1 MTKHGI
7 PLNTLKE
14 CLQFLLWLNSRK
26 DVQKQVADVLV
37 NRYGNSYNHISFTG
51 KLPADVSKFLE
62 HVSTF
67 YEKLVAT
74 PIKERYIDPQAKDVT
89 EALLDCIPK
98 FLAALYFLLYNVDY
112 RFDAVGGGKWKYNY
126 PGWEPTWSRHFWQK
140 EYGGGLQDYLRV
152 SLSDKYGDLIPG
164 GFGPEEVTYGYDY
177 GSRYGYPYGED
188 MTKDIEKML
197 GKNTDNN
204 YFRDVF
210 FTTVISKS
218 GLQKSNTANVLA
230 LVKTFC
236 EIVAAEEKKLN
247 GEKFKTHLE
256 KGMQNKR
263 ICWPNLVAHCSKLQ
277 SQLGKLFNEKAF
289 SFTGQARTVDQLNT
303 ERFAGETAVW
313 LRRNLRNVKQNVQ
326 QINKRFPVDNTRHL
340 NYLQQFATKNIFP
353 YGFIFGKDRYGT
365 LGDAWKTLSDHW
377 PGVIDMLGKNGGGLA
392 ELKRILDGGRC
403 RPPAPPPKPRPRPAP
418 APRPS
423 RTALPPG
430 IPRTS
435 GVRTTGPRNVG
446 GWLSSGSQGSGARG
460 GGGSNHRRGGPNRG
474 GRSGAQRGR
483 GQGPGPGGA
492 RGARGT
498 QRSSSPG
505 HTMSAQS
512 PHLQSQDD
520 LQSGP
525 PPPPPP
531 SAPGGLGHTGQSNG
545 TVQGSPGGD
554 GQGAQP
560 GGSPVTSPTQPT
572 SASDSQPGPTGG
584 QGSGR
589 HDSGVAGQDVGQA
602 SGKTPSSVATPSDA
616 MAAGAGGGGRD
627 PQSQVIDKKDSQNCP
642 AGATE
647 VTAVNSQG
655 YICWPPPPSMKTPAR
670 IIPYDQRPSSL
681 ILKKLNDQE
690 SNALKEEEKEKHKQH
705 AINVAFAN
713 SFNGSKITPPDP
725 IEYYYGGLTGN
736 VVRDDSGVI
745 RQKSFLE
752 KSLDASKQIF
762 EESKSKLQA
771 LDNDRKRSMY
781 FGGGGVDIRIPN
793 KPLNVSFEIT
803 KPLDRNADKFPDP
816 LLTAL
821 HDPEEFG
828 LGGEEVYA
836 EDYPLV
842 SGIQD
847 LRQKLYEKQ
856 KVEVEKL
863 NRVLEEG
870 EEKRKEAE
878 AQYAFDQFK
887 GKNDFLKDLWKVEDF
902 RISGPPSPQT
912 DEQKIDLR
920 IDVPKPIL
928 QDPVHD
934 FDFDEDSTHINDD
947 ALSNS
952 VAPYKPAIS
961 LNVLPPKA
969 KQLPPPT
976 TDFDRSKINRQTL
989 PMCIPD
995 WSTKTPT
1002 HDATDIPE
1010 TELFPSEAPRTVR
1023 EMLVWMAGLRHPRHQ
1038 ETLKLCI
1045 TNAFKR
1051 GDDDPSDLRLS
1062 ILKLAAVFASSVLNS
1077 IAPKWRMAVPSV
1089 TSASKDPDCCA
1100 LLCQLRD
1107 YVYACCHQLAFLK
1120 LQCSREQSQGGWQDC
1135 HYGRNVSSPN
1145 SPIQAFLT
1153 DASTSKF
1160 ETHPFDPRNI
1170 CRKSRVNMGFT
1181 KEDLP
1186 ATHETGKHISTILS
1200 PTCGGEDPLLT
1211 LSSYL
1216 NCLTRRTPRTTG
1228 ELVSFFHNFGNE
1240 MHSSS
1245 SQLSPLGSALSEPHG
1260 HCPKWDR
1267 LEDADFN
1274 AVKGV
1279 RGSATPS
1286 SIHSKD
1292 HPKTLST
1299 LLGCGITNVQCPQLM
1314 TPITY
1319 RAYALYSPSFAHDY
1333 LSWVVYLPDRL
1344 WESLDRL
1351 SRDMKKHDSVKCA
1364 SLHNCADA
1372 LPLLYS
1378 HGFAPPYGTL
1388 QPSLTCSKVIAKLGE
1403 VVSGQPIAS
1412 LMTAMDTFLYGIRMP
1427 FLFCLVT
1434 LWLTATVY
1442 ILHSLL
1448 YRMDVLRIRSH
1459 LLTTRASHLI
1469 DVKALLAGSRRM
1481 LSLYKDVDYFD
1492 DDFHS

>member
-177 GSRYGYPYGED
+177 NSIYGYWYGESMVND
-188 MTKDIEKML
+188 LKAILDKHNH
-197 GKNTDNN
+197 KYND
-204 YFRDVF
+204 FRDVF

-218 GLQKSNTANVLA
+218 GAGTHKVNTANVLA

-256 KGMQNKR
+256 KGTQNKR
-263 ICWPNLVAHCSKLQ
+263 ICWNNLVAHCKNLEQ
-277 SQLGKLFNEKAF
+277 QLGKLFNEKAF

-313 LRRNLRNVKQNVQ
+313 FRNNLHEVQHNVQ
-326 QINKRFPVDNTRHL
+326 RINKDFPVDNTRHL
-340 NYLQQFATKNIFP
+340 NVLQQFATTNIFP
-353 YGFIFGKDRYGT
+353 YGFIFGKARYGT
-365 LGDAWKTLSDHW
+365 MSEAWKTLSNHW
-377 PGVIDMLGKNGGGLA
+377 DSTMIMLGKNGDGLDK
-392 ELKRILDGGRC
+392 LKTLLDGERC
-403 RPPAPPPKPRPRPAP
+403 HHTAPPKPRPRPAP
-418 APRPS
+418 RPPRPA
-423 RTALPPG
+423 RPVPP
-430 IPRTS
+430 PRPARAS
-435 GVRTTGPRNVG
+435 GGRTTGTRGGG
-446 GWLSSGSQGSGARG
+446 GWSSVGSRASGARG
-460 GGGSNHRRGGPNRG
+460 GNTGGGAHKRRGETQNRVMG
-474 GRSGAQRGR
+474 SGAQRDR
-483 GQGPGPGGA
+483 GGPGPGGA
-492 RGARGT
+492 RAAKGRQGSRSPRRTMSTQSPHLHRQSTSQSHPQQPSHSAPRVPIPLAEILPTPPHSVSQTSVRGPSSASSS
-498 QRSSSPG
+498 RSSSPSVTNAGGTGLGPQVPISGHSQQSSQDSAPNQDSNPRTPGQHSDSGGGGGGPGGAAGSSRGMDENSTGSVLTASKPVVSLSIDLSQAQSAPRDVQSAGHDSDPGRPGSSLPQANSNHDGSPGPIGTPAHQDPGTDGKVSSGINPVVSSNAMNSQTSRVQTPDSLSSVALPVGAQDLKDQAHSSTQDISHQSSEIQSTHQGTPGVDNLPSAANRAGPGGDEANGGGGVSAGGTDGDSQVDSHSGKSSNAPQPSVRLHTPALSAAGPPSDISGSPGDLGLTLPSPSKVNPQG
-505 HTMSAQS
+505 HTDDAGRHSPTAIPQAPGQAPLGNSDAAVTRAQQHVGTQDNGS
-512 PHLQSQDD
+512 PGQL
-520 LQSGP
+520 GP
-525 PPPPPP
+525 PPPVPPPPP
-531 SAPGGLGHTGQSNG
+531 SAPPPSPPAAPVSPAKPGGGGAVLQSN
-545 TVQGSPGGD
+545 
-554 GQGAQP
+554 
-560 GGSPVTSPTQPT
+560 
-572 SASDSQPGPTGG
+572 ASSGSQPGSPQVKGPPQPPSVTGPGPGSTGG
-584 QGSGR
+584 GGADPHGSG
-589 HDSGVAGQDVGQA
+589 GAGQDVGQA

-842 SGIQD
+842 SGVGGEPVD

-1002 HDATDIPE
+1002 HDATDIPRRSCSLRGAAYSQGDACLDGR
-1010 TELFPSEAPRTVR
+1010 TATPEAPR
-1023 EMLVWMAGLRHPRHQ
+1023 
-1038 ETLKLCI
+1038 
-1045 TNAFKR
+1045 
-1051 GDDDPSDLRLS
+1051 D
-1062 ILKLAAVFASSVLNS
+1062 
-1077 IAPKWRMAVPSV
+1077 
-1089 TSASKDPDCCA
+1089 
-1100 LLCQLRD
+1100 
-1107 YVYACCHQLAFLK
+1107 
-1120 LQCSREQSQGGWQDC
+1120 
-1135 HYGRNVSSPN
+1135 
-1145 SPIQAFLT
+1145 
-1153 DASTSKF
+1153 
-1160 ETHPFDPRNI
+1160 
-1170 CRKSRVNMGFT
+1170 
-1181 KEDLP
+1181 
-1186 ATHETGKHISTILS
+1186 
-1200 PTCGGEDPLLT
+1200 
-1211 LSSYL
+1211 
-1216 NCLTRRTPRTTG
+1216 
-1228 ELVSFFHNFGNE
+1228 
-1240 MHSSS
+1240 
-1245 SQLSPLGSALSEPHG
+1245 SE
-1260 HCPKWDR
+1260 
-1267 LEDADFN
+1267 
-1274 AVKGV
+1274 
-1279 RGSATPS
+1279 
-1286 SIHSKD
+1286 
-1292 HPKTLST
+1292 
-1299 LLGCGITNVQCPQLM
+1299 
-1314 TPITY
+1314 
-1319 RAYALYSPSFAHDY
+1319 
-1333 LSWVVYLPDRL
+1333 
-1344 WESLDRL
+1344 
-1351 SRDMKKHDSVKCA
+1351 
-1364 SLHNCADA
+1364 
-1372 LPLLYS
+1372 
-1378 HGFAPPYGTL
+1378 
-1388 QPSLTCSKVIAKLGE
+1388 
-1403 VVSGQPIAS
+1403 
-1412 LMTAMDTFLYGIRMP
+1412 
-1427 FLFCLVT
+1427 
-1434 LWLTATVY
+1434 TVY
-1442 ILHSLL
+1442 
-1448 YRMDVLRIRSH
+1448 Y
-1459 LLTTRASHLI
+1459 
-1469 DVKALLAGSRRM
+1469 
-1481 LSLYKDVDYFD
+1481 
-1492 DDFHS
+1492 